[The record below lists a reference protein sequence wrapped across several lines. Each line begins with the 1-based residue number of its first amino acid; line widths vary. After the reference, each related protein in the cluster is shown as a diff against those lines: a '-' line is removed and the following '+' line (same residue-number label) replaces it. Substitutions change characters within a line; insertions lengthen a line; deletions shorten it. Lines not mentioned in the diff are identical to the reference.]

1 MKVKV
6 NNYSFNKTA
15 KTVTFTDYASIRL
28 DSILLI
34 TNATDSTIIFNFAD
48 PTKGGTVTGNV
59 LTLAFDTAAM
69 ENTDK
74 LLIYYDD
81 TADEVAL
88 SSKQDD
94 IVDEISNK
102 DIMIALKSLIFQIAN
117 PGWYDKTANQLRV
130 QSTGTSTVTFASNQ
144 DVRNITGAVAA
155 VTNQV
160 SMDGYQGK
168 LMVLGINNTSWQL
181 TVRNKI
187 S

>member
-1 MKVKV
+1 MAKIKVD
-6 NNYSFNKTA
+6 NYTFNKTA
-15 KTVTFTDYASIRL
+15 KTITFTDYTTIRL
-28 DSILLI
+28 DAILII
-34 TNATDSTIIFNFAD
+34 TNATDSTLIFNFAD
-48 PTKGGTVTGNV
+48 PTKGGTVTNNV
-59 LTLAFDTAAM
+59 LTVSYDTSGM

-81 TADEVAL
+81 SSYGVAL

-102 DIMIALKSLIFQIAN
+102 DIMIALKSLILQVAN
-117 PGWYDKTANQLRV
+117 PSYVDKSANQLRV
-130 QSTGTSTVTFASNQ
+130 QATGTSTVTFASNQ
-144 DVRNITGAVAA
+144 DIRT

-168 LMVLGINNTSWQL
+168 LIALGINNTSWQL

-187 S
+187 T